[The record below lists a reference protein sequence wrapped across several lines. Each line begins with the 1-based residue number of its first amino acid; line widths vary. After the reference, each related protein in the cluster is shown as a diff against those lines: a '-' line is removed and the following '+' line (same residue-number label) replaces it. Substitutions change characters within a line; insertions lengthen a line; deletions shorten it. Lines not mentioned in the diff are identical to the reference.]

1 MTKTSEQKNAEFI
14 DLLTANGFTL
24 SDETTHDGR
33 PVYSRSWSKQVQ
45 VVWYGQQESTM
56 EIRAD
61 IAWGIPAIRIFKNSR
76 FEDHRCHTSP
86 KRCVNAMREIV
97 SYAGFEF

>member
-1 MTKTSEQKNAEFI
+1 MKKTSEQQNAEFI
-14 DLLTANGFTL
+14 ALLTANGFTL

-45 VVWYGQQESTM
+45 VIWYGLQESTM

-61 IAWGIPAIRIFKNSR
+61 IAWGIPTIRIYKNNR
-76 FEDHRCHTSP
+76 FEDHRGYSSP
-86 KRCVNAMREIV
+86 KRCINAMREIV
-97 SYAGFEF
+97 RYAGFEF